1 MRIRQDVLNAIE
13 AHAQECH
20 PHECC
25 GILLCRGEVEDVVSS
40 SLRAANT
47 TTDDPAGR
55 YALGHK
61 AHLEAVKMEAAGEAR
76 IAGYYHSHPD
86 GSLRPSQQDAEQ
98 AVDGLTYVIVGNH
111 NGTIE
116 AVAWRMA
123 DGGFVR
129 EPMESV

>member
-25 GILLCRGEVEDVVSS
+25 GILLCRGERRGVVSS

-47 TTDDPAGR
+47 TADDPAGC
-55 YALGHK
+55 YALGHE
-61 AHLEAVKMEAAGEAR
+61 AHLEAVRMEAAGEAR

-86 GSLRPSQQDAEQ
+86 GTTRPSQRDAEQ
-98 AVDGLTYVIVGNH
+98 AVDGLAYVIVAGH
-111 NGTIE
+111 GGSIE
-116 AVAWRMA
+116 TAAWRMT
-123 DGGFVR
+123 DGGFVE
-129 EPMESV
+129 EPMECV

>member
-25 GILLCRGEVEDVVSS
+25 GVLLRRGEQRDVVSGL
-40 SLRAANT
+40 LRAANT
-47 TTDDPAGR
+47 TADDPAGR

-86 GSLRPSQQDAEQ
+86 GATRPSPRDAEQ
-98 AVDGLTYVIVGNH
+98 AVDGLTYVIVGNC
-111 NGTIE
+111 NGSIE
-116 AVAWRMA
+116 AAAWRMT
-123 DGGFVR
+123 DGGFVE

>member
-1 MRIRQDVLNAIE
+1 MKIRQDVLNAIQ

-25 GILLCRGEVEDVVSS
+25 GILLCQDEAPDVVSS

-47 TTDDPAGR
+47 TTGDPSGR
-55 YALGHK
+55 YALGRK
-61 AHLEAVKMEAAGEAR
+61 AHLEAVKMEAGGKAR

-86 GSLRPSQQDAEQ
+86 GAPRPSRSDTEQ
-98 AVDGLTYVIVGNH
+98 AVNGTTYVIVGNH
-111 NGTIE
+111 NGSIK
-116 AVAWRMA
+116 AAAWRMT
-123 DGGFVR
+123 DGRLVE